1 MPSTQETFSIGAF
14 AKAAG
19 VNVETIRFYQRKRL
33 LAEPV
38 RPPGGIRRYGNAEVA
53 RVKFVKSAQ
62 RLGFSLDEVAQLLRL
77 EDGTHCTEAAGLAAL
92 RLADVR
98 SRLADL
104 ARMETALAALVEQC
118 CTRRRNVSCPLIASL
133 HAR

>member
-1 MPSTQETFSIGAF
+1 MPSRQDTFSIGAF

-33 LAEPV
+33 LTEPA

-77 EDGTHCTEAAGLAAL
+77 EDGTHCTEAARLAAL

-104 ARMETALAALVEQC
+104 TRMEMALAALVEQC
-118 CTRRRNVSCPLIASL
+118 GAGRRSVSCPLIASL
-133 HAR
+133 HAC